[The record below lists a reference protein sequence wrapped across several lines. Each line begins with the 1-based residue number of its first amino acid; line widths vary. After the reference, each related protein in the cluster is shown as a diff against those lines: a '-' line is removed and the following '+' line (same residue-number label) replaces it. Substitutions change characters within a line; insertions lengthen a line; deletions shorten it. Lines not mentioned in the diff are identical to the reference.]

1 MLFARG
7 TSVVEIK
14 DLRFAYPDGTRA
26 LNGVTL
32 EVGKGEALGLIGSNG
47 AGKSTL
53 LLHLNGILRGE
64 GQVRILGMEV
74 TEKNAPQLRSLV
86 GIVFQDPENQLFMPT
101 VYDDVGFGPLHLGL
115 GKAEVDDSVRR
126 ALTAVDMLGFI
137 QRTPHHL
144 SIGEKKRI
152 AIATVLSM
160 DPEILVLDEPSS
172 NLDPRHRREL
182 MNLLGRL
189 PMTKIIASHD
199 LDFISRTC
207 TRVALLDAGS
217 VMAAGGVAEILG
229 DQTLMERFGMLEPAG
244 TA

>member
-1 MLFARG
+1 MGKL
-7 TSVVEIK
+7 VIEIK

-26 LNGVTL
+26 LNGVNL

-64 GQVRILGMEV
+64 GQVLILGVEV
-74 TEKNAPQLRSLV
+74 TEKTAPQLRSRV
-86 GIVFQDPENQLFMPT
+86 GMVFQDPENQLFMPT
-101 VYDDVGFGPLHLGL
+101 VYDDVGFGPLHLGR

-126 ALTAVDMLGFI
+126 ALKAVDMLSFI

-160 DPEILVLDEPSS
+160 DPDILVLDEPSS
-172 NLDPRHRREL
+172 NLDPRHRRDL
-182 MNLLGRL
+182 MELLGKL

-199 LDFISRTC
+199 LDFIARTC
-207 TRVALLDAGS
+207 TRVALLDAGA
-217 VMAAGGVAEILG
+217 VMAAGDVKEILG
-229 DQTLMERFGMLEPAG
+229 DQTLMERFGMLEPGGAI
-244 TA
+244 

>member
-1 MLFARG
+1 MGA
-7 TSVVEIK
+7 SVVEIK

-53 LLHLNGILRGE
+53 LLHLNGILRGA
-64 GQVRILGMEV
+64 GRVRILDVEV
-74 TEKNAPQLRSLV
+74 TEKTAPQLRSRV
-86 GIVFQDPENQLFMPT
+86 GMVFQDPENQLFMPT
-101 VYDDVGFGPLHLGL
+101 VYDDVGFGPLHLGRP
-115 GKAEVDDSVRR
+115 KDEVDGSVRR
-126 ALTAVDMLGFI
+126 ALAAVDMLGFI
-137 QRTPHHL
+137 ERTPHHL

-182 MNLLGRL
+182 MVLLGRL

-207 TRVALLDAGS
+207 SRVALLDAGAI
-217 VMAAGGVAEILG
+217 MAEGGTEAILG
-229 DQTLMERFGMLEPAG
+229 DSALMGRFGMLDPPG
-244 TA
+244 MT

>member
-1 MLFARG
+1 MG
-7 TSVVEIK
+7 KSVVQIK

-53 LLHLNGILRGE
+53 LLHLNGILRGD
-64 GQVRILGMEV
+64 GRVCILGIDV
-74 TEKNAPQLRSLV
+74 TERNAPQLRSRV
-86 GIVFQDPENQLFMPT
+86 GMVFQDPENQLFMPT
-101 VYDDVGFGPLHLGL
+101 VYDDVGFGPLHLGRE
-115 GKAEVDDSVRR
+115 KAEVDDSVRR
-126 ALTAVDMLGFI
+126 ALEAVDMLGFI

-172 NLDPRHRREL
+172 NLDPRHRRDL
-182 MNLLGRL
+182 MELLGRL

-199 LDFISRTC
+199 LGFISRTC
-207 TRVALLDAGS
+207 MRVALLDAGAI
-217 VMAAGGVAEILG
+217 MAAGDVQEILG
-229 DQTLMERFGMLEPAG
+229 DQTLMERFGMLEPEE
-244 TA
+244 TV